1 MQSMNDM
8 SANQEEIDM
17 KLTQLGANVT
27 SLHGIISFI
36 RFSFDQTELFYVYN
50 INAKNQYFL
59 QMVKPYPAA
68 AGVFL
73 KPQAVVQYIKNDIRQ
88 FKNASNSN
96 VFSEFVA
103 VNQSLYDST
112 QKIKDVFM
120 TYNVPK
126 DRIVKIKEKVDEIS
140 DILSEIKSTSASL

>member
-1 MQSMNDM
+1 MNHM

-17 KLTQLGANVT
+17 KLTQMGGTVT

-36 RFSFDQTELFYVYN
+36 RFNVNQTELTYVYN

-59 QMVKPYPAA
+59 QMVKPYPAG
-68 AGVFL
+68 AGVFF
-73 KPQAVVQYIKNDIRQ
+73 KPKEIIQYIKNDIKQ

-103 VNQSLYDST
+103 VNQSLYESI
-112 QKIKDVFM
+112 QNIKDVFM
-120 TYNVPK
+120 TYNVPR
-126 DRIVKIKEKVDEIS
+126 DNMQQIKEKVDEIS
-140 DILSEIKSTSASL
+140 QLLNEVKHTSTPLS

>member
-1 MQSMNDM
+1 M

>member
-1 MQSMNDM
+1 MNNM

-17 KLTQLGANVT
+17 MLTQMGADVT

-36 RFSFDQTELFYVYN
+36 RFNLDQTELFYVYN

-68 AGVFL
+68 AGVFS
-73 KPQAVVQYIKNDIRQ
+73 KSKAVVQYIKNDIRQ
-88 FKNASNSN
+88 FRNASNSN
-96 VFSEFVA
+96 VFQEFIA
-103 VNQSLYDST
+103 VNQNLYDSI
-112 QKIKDVFM
+112 QSIKDVFM

-126 DRIVKIKEKVDEIS
+126 DKMLEIKEKAGEIS
-140 DILSEIKSTSASL
+140 AVLDEIKSTSSVL